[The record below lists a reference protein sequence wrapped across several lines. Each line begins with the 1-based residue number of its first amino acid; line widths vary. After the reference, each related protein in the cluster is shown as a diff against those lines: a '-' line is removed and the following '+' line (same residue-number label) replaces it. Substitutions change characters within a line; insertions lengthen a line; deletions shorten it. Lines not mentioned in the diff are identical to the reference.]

1 MFASFR
7 QFLATKSQSFIKNI
21 FRFFNH
27 HVFFNLWKKLNW
39 KFKKT
44 NTVHTVVNQENN
56 GNNNACQASEASATG
71 VASTASAKMEV
82 DGASGAALA
91 TAEAKAANGSGF
103 GGQKAIKKGQISKD
117 ESVSDGLCTHREI
130 WLKIFS
136 LFTILY

>member
-1 MFASFR
+1 M
-7 QFLATKSQSFIKNI
+7 
-21 FRFFNH
+21 
-27 HVFFNLWKKLNW
+27 NW

-91 TAEAKAANGSGF
+91 TAEANGSGF

-130 WLKIFS
+130 WLKNFS

>member
-1 MFASFR
+1 M
-7 QFLATKSQSFIKNI
+7 
-21 FRFFNH
+21 
-27 HVFFNLWKKLNW
+27 NW

-56 GNNNACQASEASATG
+56 GNNNACQASEASSLAATG
-71 VASTASAKMEV
+71 VASTTSAKMEV

-117 ESVSDGLCTHREI
+117 ESVSDGLCTHWEI
-130 WLKIFS
+130 WHKIFS